1 MRIGIIVGKDDE
13 FYEDDFFYDITPKKY
28 YQNGGINTDVAVAMT
43 IKQGYPDVTVD
54 IILPNQVSLARLK
67 KNNVNFILGYDC
79 INQILGEPY
88 VKKFAG
94 PKGYDKLKDIYSNK
108 DSKIFPPMEF
118 LEFIWAKDKYLTV
131 LNKKNVPITPTITVT
146 INTYKKLLG
155 EIQRKGWKEFIIKP
169 VGGTVAVGVERFCSS
184 KCMKDPIIL
193 KKYFDD
199 HKGYYDKFLVQ
210 ESIKGFNKYGEIKM
224 YWINEEYSY
233 AVNTPAGSGTD
244 YEDYKIKL
252 VKDKKILE
260 ACKKIGED
268 TLKCLPKIKVGK
280 TVIKPV
286 MVRTDFT
293 CCQENKKHIP
303 SNYFLNEIEHQ
314 DAGSYTNFEEIQYP
328 YVQVMAD
335 AFVKKAN
342 ELVNAGF

>member
-88 VKKFAG
+88 VRKFAG

-146 INTYKKLLG
+146 NYNSSKILQSIQKK
-155 EIQRKGWKEFIIKP
+155 EWKKFIIKP
-169 VGGTVAVGVERFCSS
+169 VGGTVAIGVEMFNL
-184 KCMKDPIIL
+184 KDCL
-193 KKYFDD
+193 KNPLLLDRYFTEN
-199 HKGYYDKFLVQ
+199 KKNYNKFLIQ
-210 ESIKGFNKYGEIKM
+210 ELITGFKKHGEIKM
-224 YWINEEYSY
+224 FWINGQYSY
-233 AVNTPAGSGTD
+233 AVNTIDRGGDD
-244 YEDYKIKL
+244 YT
-252 VKDKKILE
+252 VKTVANKKILE
-260 ACKKIGED
+260 ECKSIGEAAVKA
-268 TLKCLPKIKVGK
+268 TPKIKVGSK
-280 TVIKPV
+280 EIKPAL
-286 MVRTDFT
+286 VRTDFT
-293 CCQENKKHIP
+293 CCLENKKHIP
-303 SNYFLNEIEHQ
+303 QNYFLNENEHQ
-314 DAGSYTNFEEIQYP
+314 DAGSYVNFDTINYP

-335 AFVKKAN
+335 TYVKKAH
-342 ELVNAGF
+342 ELINAGF